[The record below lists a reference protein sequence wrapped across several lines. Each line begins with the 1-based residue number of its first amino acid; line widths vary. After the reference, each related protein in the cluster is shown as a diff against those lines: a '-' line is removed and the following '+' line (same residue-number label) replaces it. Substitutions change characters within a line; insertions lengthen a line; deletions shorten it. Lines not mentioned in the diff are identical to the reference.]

1 MKVNLK
7 QEKGITL
14 IALVITIVVLLIL
27 AGVTIAMLTGDNGIL
42 TKAQTSKTKSAEE
55 EARERVSLMLA
66 EWKMENAINGISLDQ
81 FFTTDTYEANRK
93 SQNVEN
99 IEKEDTNYIATVDVN
114 GTKYEVTIN
123 AEDEKNPYI
132 EYIDQAGKRLSVV
145 SQVRGYTFTGTVD
158 VEIKATAPDGDDIK
172 SIETISGITSNGE
185 LTVEGNIASRIY
197 TVSENNT
204 YSFTITTKNNVTKT
218 IDVKVDKILL
228 APVLNEDMVTA
239 TLNTIK
245 IDTSKIASKSNYPAS
260 ANVQYI
266 YYYKSNTETSYTQTT
281 RKYNNRINSRRN
293 I

>member
-1 MKVNLK
+1 MKNLK
-7 QEKGITL
+7 NMKGITL

-66 EWKMENAINGISLDQ
+66 EWKIENAINGISLDQ